1 MGRILKALHWKDWVY
16 LVLSVGFIVLQVWL
30 DLLLPDYTS
39 TILQYAMTG
48 MPMGEIWKQGGI
60 MLACALGSAASS
72 VIVGYFAARPTT
84 SRRCRCSFRWGCR

>member
-39 TILQYAMTG
+39 TIL
-48 MPMGEIWKQGGI
+48 
-60 MLACALGSAASS
+60 
-72 VIVGYFAARPTT
+72 
-84 SRRCRCSFRWGCR
+84 